1 MSRRVLQACVR
12 AYPREV
18 RGRDGDELV
27 LLATELAGRHG
38 TAREALGL
46 LRGGWA
52 ERRRRAGR
60 GRRIAVGLAAATG
73 SLLAVTA
80 WSAATHPGR
89 VEQETF
95 TCADGC
101 GDVDREVAARVDA
114 GWDCAAEDRDAPG
127 TTWRCT
133 LD

>member
-1 MSRRVLQACVR
+1 MSHRVLQACVR
-12 AYPREV
+12 AYPRAV
-18 RGRDGDELV
+18 RARDGQELV
-27 LLATELAGRHG
+27 LLASELAGRHG

-60 GRRIAVGLAAATG
+60 ERRLAVGLAAATG

-80 WSAATHPGR
+80 WSAAAQPGR
-89 VEQETF
+89 VEQEVL
-95 TCADGC
+95 TCANGC
-101 GDVDREVAARVDA
+101 ADVEREVDARLDA
-114 GWDCAAEDRDAPG
+114 GWACAEDRDGPV

>member
-1 MSRRVLQACVR
+1 MRHRVLRACLR

-18 RGRDGDELV
+18 RQRDGDELV
-27 LLATELAGRHG
+27 ALAIELAEDHG

-52 ERRRRAGR
+52 ERRRRA
-60 GRRIAVGLAAATG
+60 RRSRRLVLGLAAATG
-73 SLLAVTA
+73 SVLAVTA
-80 WSAATHPGR
+80 WSASAQPDR
-89 VEQETF
+89 VEEESLSCVDG
-95 TCADGC
+95 CAD
-101 GDVDREVAARVDA
+101 VERQVAEREDA
-114 GWDCAAEDRDAPG
+114 GWACAEVEDAAA